1 MIRTLVVEDD
11 FRVAEIHQA
20 FVAQVPGFEVVGV
33 AHTAAEAVRLARTL
47 APDLVLLDMYL
58 PDRPG
63 LEVLRA
69 LRSPGM
75 APVDVVVI
83 TAARDVE
90 TLRAALQWGV
100 VHYVVKPFQFNT
112 FRERLERYAAACS
125 RLTEPGALD
134 QGAVDDI
141 VALLRASSEARLPKG
156 MSPATL
162 ELVASAVHDSPSD
175 VSAAELAEHIG
186 VSRVTSRRYLDY
198 LTRRGLVALTMRY
211 GSQGRPEHRYRW
223 AGAGG
228 RADSVPASRLGTT
241 RSE

>member
-20 FVAQVPGFEVVGV
+20 FVARVPGFEVVGV
-33 AHTAAEAVRLARTL
+33 AHTAAEAVQLARGL

-69 LRSPGM
+69 LRAPGM

-100 VHYVVKPFQFNT
+100 VHYVVKPFQFET
-112 FRERLERYAAACS
+112 FRERLERYAAARS
-125 RLTEPGALD
+125 RMAEPRALD

-141 VALLRASSEARLPKG
+141 LGLLRAATGEQLPKG
-156 MSPATL
+156 MSQATL
-162 ELVASAVHDSPSD
+162 ELVASAIHEAPGDL
-175 VSAAELAEHIG
+175 SAAELAERTGI
-186 VSRVTSRRYLDY
+186 SRVTSRRYLDY
-198 LTRRGLVALTMRY
+198 LARRRLVALTLRY

-223 AGAGG
+223 A
-228 RADSVPASRLGTT
+228 REPEQPKQV
-241 RSE
+241 